1 MKDQL
6 NHYKLYEKIMKT
18 GLEQSVTETLE
29 FQSFSESY
37 PSIAESIRL
46 KRELERLA
54 KMLKSVNRKGSE
66 FKIKKEI
73 AITKS
78 KLRKNNLLKR
88 LHGESKQEAS
98 FHRKFKRK
106 RSKMRYS
113 LLVKKIWNRLGQPVR
128 KFQRK
133 LGRAIHKNLP
143 PSLFNLR
150 ELDATEKGIAV
161 REWLQEKRNDL
172 R

>member
-46 KRELERLA
+46 ERKIERLT
-54 KMLKSVNRKGSE
+54 KMMKSEKRTGSE

-88 LHGESKQEAS
+88 LHCEGKQEAS

-106 RSKMRYS
+106 HSKMRYS
-113 LLVKKIWNRLGQPVR
+113 LLMKKFWNRLGQPVR
-128 KFQRK
+128 KLQRK
-133 LGRAIHKNLP
+133 LVRSMHKNLP

-150 ELDATEKGIAV
+150 ELDATEKGMAV
-161 REWLQEKRNDL
+161 KEWLQEKRNDL

>member
-1 MKDQL
+1 MKDLLQ
-6 NHYKLYEKIMKT
+6 NYRIYEKIMKM
-18 GLEQSVTETLE
+18 GLEQSVAETFE
-29 FQSFSESY
+29 FQSFSEIY
-37 PSIAESIRL
+37 PNMAESIRL
-46 KRELERLA
+46 KREIERLT
-54 KMLKSVNRKGSE
+54 KIMKSKKRTGSE

-78 KLRKNNLLKR
+78 KLRKNKLLKR

-98 FHRKFKRK
+98 FHRKFKHS
-106 RSKMRYS
+106 RSKMCYS
-113 LLVKKIWNRLGQPVR
+113 WLMKKIRNSLGQPFR

-133 LGRAIHKNLP
+133 LGRSMHKNLP
-143 PSLFNLR
+143 PSVFNLR
-150 ELDATEKGIAV
+150 ELDAAEKGIDV

>member
-1 MKDQL
+1 MKEQQK
-6 NHYKLYEKIMKT
+6 HYRLYEKIMKT
-18 GLEQSVTETLE
+18 EPEQHLEETVE
-29 FQSFSESY
+29 FKIFSKIY
-37 PSIAESIRL
+37 PRIAESIRL
-46 KRELERLA
+46 KRKIERLT
-54 KMLKSVNRKGSE
+54 KMMKSEKRTGSE

-88 LHGESKQEAS
+88 LHCEGKQEAS

-106 RSKMRYS
+106 HSQMRYS
-113 LLVKKIWNRLGQPVR
+113 LLMKKFWNRLGQPIR
-128 KFQRK
+128 KLQRK
-133 LGRAIHKNLP
+133 LVRSMNKNLP

-161 REWLQEKRNDL
+161 KEWLQEKRNDL